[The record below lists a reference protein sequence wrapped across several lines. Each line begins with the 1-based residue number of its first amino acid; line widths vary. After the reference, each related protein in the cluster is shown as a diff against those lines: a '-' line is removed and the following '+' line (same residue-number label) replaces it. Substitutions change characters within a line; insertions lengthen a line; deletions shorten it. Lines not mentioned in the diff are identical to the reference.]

1 MVKELLELSSENIWS
16 KSHWDVLPFAP
27 PPLPAALPSADWEGG
42 LVLAGDR
49 TPPPASLLN
58 SSPPLYGDAADTD
71 ADEDRLEEGKD
82 GSGGAAFPAGAP
94 AAAAPAREEE
104 GEDEDEEEAGELLL
118 EDDDED
124 DVVPGLEDRPV
135 IWLNHC
141 GVLPSFTLAVLITV
155 CACVDEKGDD
165 DDDDDDPDPA
175 EKGSEEKGA
184 GVGAGADV
192 GVAE

>member
-1 MVKELLELSSENIWS
+1 M
-16 KSHWDVLPFAP
+16 
-27 PPLPAALPSADWEGG
+27 
-42 LVLAGDR
+42 VLAGDR
-49 TPPPASLLN
+49 TPPPVSLLN

-82 GSGGAAFPAGAP
+82 GRGGAAFPAGAP

-104 GEDEDEEEAGELLL
+104 GEDDKEAGELLL

-124 DVVPGLEDRPV
+124 DEAPGLADRPV
-135 IWLNHC
+135 LWLNHC

-165 DDDDDDPDPA
+165 DDDPDPA

>member
-1 MVKELLELSSENIWS
+1 MSTTVVKELLELSSENIWS

-42 LVLAGDR
+42 LVRAGDR
-49 TPPPASLLN
+49 TPPPASLLS

-94 AAAAPAREEE
+94 AAAEPGREEE
-104 GEDEDEEEAGELLL
+104 GEDDEEAGELLL
-118 EDDDED
+118 EDDDETM
-124 DVVPGLEDRPV
+124 GLADRPV
-135 IWLNHC
+135 LWLNHC
-141 GVLPSFTLAVLITV
+141 GVLPSFTPAVLITV
-155 CACVDEKGDD
+155 SACVDEKG